1 MIEIHPPSD
10 GGEDFQKALS
20 QLSHYDWLLLTS
32 QNTILQITKYL
43 KKLPPHLKVVV
54 VGPKTKVLAEQRG
67 WGVATP
73 SKSEGFRGL
82 IDFFQNQEMRGQKIL
97 FPQSNIGRNEVV
109 RALKKMGAAVTVVE
123 AYQTLPSK
131 IASETLLKILQRGLD
146 GVLFFSPSQ
155 VKQFFDFIQPHF
167 PLFQKV
173 AFLPFGKT
181 TASALQHLKIKPAF
195 IPSESSEEALLAET
209 KKYFKALE

>member
-10 GGEDFQKALS
+10 EGEDLQKALS

-32 QNTILQITKYL
+32 QNAILQIAKYL
-43 KKLPPHLKVVV
+43 KKLPPQLKVAV

-67 WGVATP
+67 WVAATP
-73 SKSEGFRGL
+73 TKSEGSQGL
-82 IDFFQNQEMRGQKIL
+82 IEFFQNQEMKGKKIL

-131 IASETLLKILQRGLD
+131 VASEYLLKILQRGLD

-167 PLFQKV
+167 SLLQRV

-181 TASALQHLKIKPAF
+181 TAMALQHLKIKPAF
-195 IPSESSEEALLAET
+195 IPSESNEEVLLAET